1 MLLAS
6 PEDHCAGPWGS
17 FNARSVLASLCSTSA
32 QKIHWGSPRRAAPGN
47 SAPGSLANSLYHP
60 VLLAEGA
67 AVVLFHPQG
76 HAAVMEG
83 MIAFSPDHNTIL
95 LFVFSLT
102 SKTGIHDLDPAD
114 GARVA
119 LHVPAPH
126 GHRVPLLE
134 REHLVAARLGARAAR
149 VRRQQR
155 ARLLA
160 VLRVGH
166 GDGLD
171 VTGGDGGDGGSAAPP
186 AGRAGPPRAEPGGR
200 ARMAGAV
207 DGVTSG

>member
-6 PEDHCAGPWGS
+6 PEDHCAGPRGS
-17 FNARSVLASLCSTSA
+17 FNSRSVLASLCSTSA
-32 QKIHWGSPRRAAPGN
+32 KKIHWGSPGTAPGN
-47 SAPGSLANSLYHP
+47 SAAGSLANSLYHP

-166 GDGLD
+166 GDGID
-171 VTGGDGGDGGSAAPP
+171 VSGGDGGSAAPP
-186 AGRAGPPRAEPGGR
+186 AGRGSAPR
-200 ARMAGAV
+200 
-207 DGVTSG
+207 

>member
-6 PEDHCAGPWGS
+6 PEDHCAGPWGN

-32 QKIHWGSPRRAAPGN
+32 KKIHWGSSRRAVPGN

-102 SKTGIHDLDPAD
+102 SKTGIFQHLAMQQKEQGWVRAENRSATVETN
-114 GARVA
+114 GARHQSIKA
-119 LHVPAPH
+119 EDHNSQ
-126 GHRVPLLE
+126 
-134 REHLVAARLGARAAR
+134 
-149 VRRQQR
+149 VRQSLQE
-155 ARLLA
+155 AKLQTGCQFCSGTG
-160 VLRVGH
+160 VGQTQKH
-166 GDGLD
+166 FG
-171 VTGGDGGDGGSAAPP
+171 T
-186 AGRAGPPRAEPGGR
+186 
-200 ARMAGAV
+200 
-207 DGVTSG
+207 